1 MIYRRYI
8 KRIIDFLVA
17 FTALAVLSPVI
28 LVLWLCLSIAN
39 HGGGAFFTQQRPGL
53 HGKIFRIYK
62 FKTMNDERD
71 EKGNL
76 LPDEQRLTSAGHFV
90 RAASLDELPQLW
102 NVLCGEMSLV
112 GPRPLLPQY
121 LSLYTPEQAR
131 RHDVMPGITGWAQI
145 NGRNA
150 ISWGEK
156 FKYDIY
162 YVDHLSFM
170 LDCKILFMTVKKV
183 FVREGIS
190 QEGRATMDFFDG
202 TN

>member
-1 MIYRRYI
+1 MYQHFI
-8 KRIIDFLVA
+8 KRIIDFIVA
-17 FTALAVLSPVI
+17 LTALTVLSPVI
-28 LVLWLCLSIAN
+28 LLLWLWLVVENRNS
-39 HGGGAFFTQQRPGL
+39 GAFFIQRRPGL
-53 HGKIFRIYK
+53 HGKIFNIYK
-62 FKTMNDERD
+62 FKTMNDKCD
-71 EKGNL
+71 SSGNL
-76 LPDEQRLTSAGHFV
+76 LPDEQRLTSAGRFI
-90 RAASLDELPQLW
+90 RSTSLDELPQLW
-102 NVLCGEMSLV
+102 NVLCGQMSLV

-121 LSLYTPEQAR
+121 LPLYSAEQAR
-131 RHDVMPGITGWAQI
+131 RHDVLPGITGWAQV

-162 YVDHLSFM
+162 YVDHLSFT

-190 QEGRATMDFFDG
+190 QEGRETMDFFDG